1 MLCKGAISS
10 IFLLVREPAMKNKQ
24 CKVFLAASAL
34 LFCATFTPLAHA
46 VDDFY
51 VGAGVGISQSKDACD
66 RLGGAGFTGNCDKK
80 DSGFKLVAGYKFTP
94 YLGAEVGYVSLG
106 EFKAVGT
113 AGATAVN
120 ATAKAKGLQLAGFGM
135 LELDEDLWFI
145 GKLGVFRWDMNSSGS
160 SFAVSSETGT
170 DIFFGIG
177 VQYDVNRRFSIRGE
191 WEHFMDVGV
200 SGAESD
206 IDLISVNG
214 LWRF

>member
-1 MLCKGAISS
+1 
-10 IFLLVREPAMKNKQ
+10 MKNKQ

-34 LFCATFTPLAHA
+34 LFCATFTPLAFA
-46 VDDFY
+46 GDDFY

-66 RLGGAGFTGNCDKK
+66 GLGGAGFTGTCDKK

-113 AGATAVN
+113 AGATAID

-135 LELDEDLWFI
+135 LELDEDFWFI
-145 GKLGVFRWDMNSSGS
+145 GKLGVFSWDLDSSGS
-160 SFAVSSETGT
+160 LASSSETGT
-170 DIFFGIG
+170 DLFFSIG
-177 VQYDVNRRFSIRGE
+177 VQYDVSRRFSIRGE
-191 WEHFMDVGV
+191 WEKFMDVGV